1 MWIKTAQGQL
11 INLAN
16 AFEVNYDASTS
27 TIDVWWSFP
36 LPSNDSVSNSN
47 RLASIYDAER
57 IVKYRVDPDEWLRVV
72 HEETTPVQTV
82 VPLMPWKEA

>member
-36 LPSNDSVSNSN
+36 LPETTFREAELADLYNTG
-47 RLASIYDAER
+47 RLT
-57 IVKYRVDPDEWLRVV
+57 KYRVDPDEWLRVV
-72 HEETTPVQTV
+72 RENTSSVIVANTLTHP
-82 VPLMPWKEA
+82 